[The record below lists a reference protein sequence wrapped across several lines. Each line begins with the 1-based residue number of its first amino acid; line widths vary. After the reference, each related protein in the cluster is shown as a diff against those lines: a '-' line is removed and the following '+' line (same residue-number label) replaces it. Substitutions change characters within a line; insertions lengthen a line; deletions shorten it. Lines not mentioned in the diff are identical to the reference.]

1 MRDVVSHCGAADRES
16 VGVKQEA
23 LVAVEVHHHVCRLSQ
38 PVLVMCAQPA
48 QSFQALIL
56 NGDRVGAQTK
66 SRNTP
71 VSRNRGL
78 DFPALAQ

>member
-1 MRDVVSHCGAADRES
+1 MHDVVSHCGAADRES
-16 VGVKQEA
+16 LGVKSET
-23 LVAVEVHHHVCRLSQ
+23 LVALEVHHHACRLSQ
-38 PVLVMCAQPA
+38 PALVMCAQPA

-66 SRNTP
+66 SRNAP

-78 DFPALAQ
+78 GFAALAQ